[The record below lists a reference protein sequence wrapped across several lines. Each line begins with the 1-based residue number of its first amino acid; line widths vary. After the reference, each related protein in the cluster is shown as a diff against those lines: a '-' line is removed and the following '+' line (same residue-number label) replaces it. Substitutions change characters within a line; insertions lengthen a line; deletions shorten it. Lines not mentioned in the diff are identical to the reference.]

1 MPPAASIRNSTFHHV
16 LSSLSVFVD
25 YNKLQAYGPTS
36 EVLDLEPLTDK
47 WRSFGFEVEEV
58 DGHDV
63 NALERLIARLP
74 LNPLKPTAVICHTVK
89 GKGFPFAEG
98 KAEWHHK
105 SGLSAEEIASMYDCL
120 A

>member
-1 MPPAASIRNSTFHHV
+1 MSASKHK
-16 LSSLSVFVD
+16 LSNLTVFVD
-25 YNKLQAYGPTS
+25 YNKIQSYGPTK

-47 WRSFGFEVEEV
+47 WRAFGFQVEEV

-63 NALERLIARLP
+63 EALQGLVKRLP
-74 LNPLKPTAVICHTVK
+74 LNADKPTAVICHTIK

-105 SGLSAEEIASMYDCL
+105 SGLSPAEIAAMYGCV